1 MALVD
6 KLEEEKKQE
15 NAHVLF
21 HFPFFVRYLLLLLSH
36 FNDDRS
42 IKSN

>member
-21 HFPFFVRYLLLLLSH
+21 HFPFFCALFIIISFQR
-36 FNDDRS
+36 
-42 IKSN
+42 